1 MSYEGNIILVLD
13 VVFHI
18 MLVFIYCKTV
28 FLIFQKSAH
37 GDPAVDFCLSIEISI
52 NFAPNLSIQISAPI
66 PELNWN

>member
-1 MSYEGNIILVLD
+1 MSYEGNVILVLD

-37 GDPAVDFCLSIEISI
+37 GDPAVDFHVFSVFQLKFQLI
-52 NFAPNLSIQISAPI
+52 LLQIFQFKF
-66 PELNWN
+66 LLQFWN